1 MVHNRSESISTISW
15 ALTEL
20 NIFFEIQLVFN
31 LTRQA
36 DARSSIERFYDGI
49 QLGADS

>member
-1 MVHNRSESISTISW
+1 MGLNRVEH
-15 ALTEL
+15 
-20 NIFFEIQLVFN
+20 FFEIQLVFN

-36 DARSSIERFYDGI
+36 DVRSSIERFYDGI